1 MYILQIP
8 KNLSRKCIEHLL
20 RYILGKLTKILPS
33 LKRMCIHIHIC
44 LTCMQKFNEIWK
56 KLGFQNFLEYN
67 INTKSNHLPAK

>member
-1 MYILQIP
+1 MYIFQIP
-8 KNLSRKCIEHLL
+8 KNLSRKCTEHLL

-56 KLGFQNFLEYN
+56 KLGFQIFLEYN